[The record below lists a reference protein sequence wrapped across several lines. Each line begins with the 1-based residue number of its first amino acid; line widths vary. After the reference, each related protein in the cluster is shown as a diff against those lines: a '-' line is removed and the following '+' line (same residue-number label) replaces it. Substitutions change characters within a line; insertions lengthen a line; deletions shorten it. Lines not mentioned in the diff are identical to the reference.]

1 MIKLRADS
9 PIITIIGVGSSNSFT
24 NGAPIVIVLET
35 RTTIFIAV
43 VFLSNGNIL
52 SSQKA
57 VWYTAVNPTCID
69 RDMKKRAMG
78 IETFTRVLSSS
89 GLSLFITFC

>member
-9 PIITIIGVGSSNSFT
+9 PIITIIGVGSSSSFT

-52 SSQKA
+52 SS
-57 VWYTAVNPTCID
+57 
-69 RDMKKRAMG
+69 
-78 IETFTRVLSSS
+78 
-89 GLSLFITFC
+89 

>member
-9 PIITIIGVGSSNSFT
+9 PIITIIGVGSSSSFT
-24 NGAPIVIVLET
+24 NGAPIVIVFET

-52 SSQKA
+52 SSWKA
-57 VWYTAVNPTCID
+57 V
-69 RDMKKRAMG
+69 
-78 IETFTRVLSSS
+78 
-89 GLSLFITFC
+89 